1 MTNKQEN
8 FKNNINKSQKMNEDI
23 NKNLNIEKG
32 SYDNPEFD
40 INYKENEV
48 IEENNRE
55 IQDKSRRKQIEKP
68 LKIFGIICIIATMAA
83 VIFTDTAEVDTSQS
97 AKNALK
103 NKVSTSVSAGIVL
116 LSKDENL
123 ESKDYTITHKS
134 NVQNT
139 KIWVWDY
146 AAEDGDYVQVIVD
159 GTPLGDAF
167 MIKHKPKEFTVP
179 AVAKVQIKGIKDGG
193 GGITYGVR
201 YDITGTSYFNDAP
214 EGGFNTYTLTKE

>member
-1 MTNKQEN
+1 MSNEQNK
-8 FKNNINKSQKMNEDI
+8 FKTSIDKSQKMSKNI
-23 NKNLNIEKG
+23 NKNLNIEKNQH
-32 SYDNPEFD
+32 DDPEFD

-55 IQDKSRRKQIEKP
+55 FQDKSRRKKIEKP
-68 LKIFGIICIIATMAA
+68 LKIFGIICIVATIIA
-83 VIFTDTAEVDTSQS
+83 VIFTDTATVDTSQS

-103 NKVSTSVSAGIVL
+103 NKVSTAVSAGTVL
-116 LSKDENL
+116 LSEDEDI
-123 ESKDYTITHKS
+123 ESKDYTIKHKS
-134 NVQNT
+134 NAQNT

-146 AAEDGDYVQVIVD
+146 AGEDGDYVQVIVD
-159 GTPLGDAF
+159 GAPLGDAF

-193 GGITYGVR
+193 GGITYGVK